1 MRNQRLPL
9 VLIAALG
16 LLAACTKPAGD
27 AAKPAAAAPVA
38 KTTTVATVNG
48 QAITSETFNV
58 FLQAVTGKPA
68 TEATAE
74 QKTQMLDQLIN
85 MTLAAQ
91 AAEKE
96 GLQNGTEVKARISLL
111 STQILAEA
119 ATEKYIKSH
128 PVSETEV
135 KAEYDAQIA
144 HIPMEYKAQHIL
156 VDTKEQ
162 AEAIIKQ
169 LDEATAKK
177 LDVEA
182 LFSKLAAADSKDP
195 SGKKGGDLG
204 WFSLQSMVK
213 PFADAVA
220 ALKKGEITQQ
230 PVQTQYGWHV
240 IRLEDTRTPTVPAF
254 NDVKQQVETLTQRK
268 KLQAYLDEL
277 RKTAKIQ
284 KTN

>member
-1 MRNQRLPL
+1 MMRNQRLPL

-27 AAKPAAAAPVA
+27 AAKPAGDAATPAAAA

-48 QAITSETFNV
+48 QAISSETFNV

-68 TEATAE
+68 AEATAE

-96 GLQNGTEVKARISLL
+96 SLQNGPEVKARISLL

-169 LDEATAKK
+169 LDAGA
-177 LDVEA
+177 DFA
-182 LFSKLAAADSKDP
+182 KLAEKDSKDP

-220 ALKKGEITQQ
+220 ALKKGETTQQ

-240 IRLEDTRTPTVPAF
+240 IRLEDTRTPTIPAF
-254 NDVKQQVETLTQRK
+254 DDVKQQVETLTQRK